1 MPLSLNDECWEVI
14 SRYLKYI
21 NSDDFKEYAVK
32 FAFKIR
38 ETLIGGYK
46 SGIGEIYIVKNLVE
60 NLDGLKT
67 PDNKGFKI
75 YTKSIFIHGSKSYV
89 EFQYNGK
96 MVYSELGDL
105 IFILSVIYKDK
116 KYFEK
121 LTISQF
127 KKEYRCRWNF
137 NEKQVYLLSH
147 FPAFRGKKGYV
158 PKDKWFHLCN
168 NSGCLG
174 SFNLLFEPDGFVY
187 MSAEMLEQFLR
198 NIKHLK
204 VSEVLLTYY
213 DRYFCSWYRQ
223 LYTLTFYAN
232 HTILDFCHFAPDILY
247 FTDNYLRGNI
257 GEMTCSCIGNY
268 NKSASEFIRELVKGL
283 KKREGK
289 KEFAEEFL
297 RYKCVCNDK
306 NNDETPEFDFE
317 DGGIGI
323 IWTIINLGE

>member
-21 NSDDFKEYAVK
+21 NSDDFKEYAVR

-89 EFQYNGK
+89 EFQYKGK
-96 MVYSELGDL
+96 MVCSELGDL

-127 KKEYRCRWNF
+127 KKEHGCRWKF
-137 NEKQVYLLSH
+137 NEKQVYLLSR
-147 FPAFRGKKGYV
+147 FPTFRGKKGYV
-158 PKDKWFHLCN
+158 PKDKWFYLRN
-168 NSGCLG
+168 ISGCLG
-174 SFNLLFEPDGFVY
+174 SFNLLFKPGGFVF
-187 MSAEMLEQFLR
+187 MSAKMLERFLENR
-198 NIKHLK
+198 ISLK

-213 DRYFCSWYRQ
+213 DRYFYSCCRQ
-223 LYTLTFYAN
+223 LYTLPFYADL
-232 HTILDFCHFAPDILY
+232 TILGFCHFAPDILY

-283 KKREGK
+283 KKREDK
-289 KEFAEEFL
+289 REFAEEFL
-297 RYKCVCNDK
+297 KYKCVCNDK
-306 NNDETPEFDFE
+306 NNDEPPEVDFE
-317 DGGIGI
+317 GGGIGI

>member
-89 EFQYNGK
+89 EFQYKGK

-137 NEKQVYLLSH
+137 NEKQIYLLSH

-232 HTILDFCHFAPDILY
+232 HTILDFCHFAHDVLY

-289 KEFAEEFL
+289 REFAEEFL
-297 RYKCVCNDK
+297 RYKCVFSDK

>member
-283 KKREGK
+283 KKREDK

-297 RYKCVCNDK
+297 KYKCVCSDK
-306 NNDETPEFDFE
+306 NNDEPPEVDFE
-317 DGGIGI
+317 GGSIGI